1 MFSIYSSFNRT
12 EVVVKVKHNAKEIEF
27 IISSVVSKR
36 NKEDLDNPD
45 QFTLLNSYVEY
56 KGTEFKD
63 KLFEALSQEYQYI
76 MDDIL
81 LSSEIY
87 PLPYRIVNNVIELF
101 DFNDLFNF
109 IKFNFRLQPPS
120 NLADV
125 FDEQIEKDSRG
136 SRVQTYLK
144 DDYLELATVAT
155 IIKVA
160 ALPLTQFAYVK
171 QKDFSPTH
179 REYML
184 FHVLK
189 PNPICDTNSMIKLQG
204 LIEKLIEQTNKDDE
218 SDAIRV
224 LEKQLPKDELPTYLL
239 AIVIMQK
246 IAVAPLVGDDSGRNI
261 ITKVYNYINN
271 KLKAT
276 GDIAKSIR
284 SKNPMS
290 DSESG
295 IAGDTES
302 FLESHRLLESIE
314 ASYRIELNWAVS
326 DISKILYQ
334 MPESQKK
341 HIDLTILEEA
351 KVFCKK
357 FLDGNIERAQIDM
370 LSTIFKT
377 IIDPRGFDYLT
388 MENIYNLLSV
398 GFAYLWGIG
407 AKGLAL
413 LLVSQL
419 DESSGED
426 LSINITVNKSRL
438 SKELREELDYYYP
451 YKRIINATTFNNIV
465 EDVIN
470 KLTTEFYSS
479 KWVCVADSKYM
490 IEVIGEVNHNR
501 LIPIDIKNM
510 LAEFFI
516 KNERLVSEHE

>member
-1 MFSIYSSFNRT
+1 MFSLYSSFNKT
-12 EVVVKVKHNAKEIEF
+12 DVVVKVKHDNKELEF
-27 IISSVVSKR
+27 VLSSVVSKR
-36 NKEDLDNPD
+36 NKEDLDHPD
-45 QFTLLNSYVEY
+45 QFTLLNSYLDY
-56 KGTEFKD
+56 KGEQFKSV
-63 KLFEALSQEYQYI
+63 LFNAMSLEYQYI
-76 MDDIL
+76 MDDL
-81 LSSEIY
+81 LMSSEIY
-87 PLPYRIVNNVIELF
+87 PLPYRIVDNIISLF
-101 DFNDLFNF
+101 DFQDLFNY
-109 IKFNFRLQPPS
+109 IKFNFRLAPPS

-144 DDYLELATVAT
+144 DDYIELATVAT
-155 IIKVA
+155 IIKA
-160 ALPLTQFAYVK
+160 ATPTLTHFAYIK
-171 QKDFSPTH
+171 QKDFSPAH

-189 PNPICDTNSMIKLQG
+189 PNPICESNAMIKLQG
-204 LIEKLIEQTNKDDE
+204 LIEKLIEQTNKADD

-239 AIVIMQK
+239 AIVVMQK
-246 IAVAPLVGDDSGRNI
+246 ICVAPLVGDDAVRNI
-261 ITKVYNYINN
+261 ITKVYNYVNN

-284 SKNPMS
+284 SKNPMT

-326 DISKILYQ
+326 DINKIIYQ

-341 HIDLTILEEA
+341 VIDMVILEEA
-351 KVFCKK
+351 KAFCKK
-357 FLDGNIERAQIDM
+357 FLDGNIERTQIDI

-407 AKGLAL
+407 SKNIAL

-419 DESSGED
+419 DESSSGE

-451 YKRIINATTFNNIV
+451 YKRIINSTTFNNIV

-470 KLTTEFYSS
+470 KLTTEFYSN
-479 KWVCVADSKYM
+479 KWICVADGKY
-490 IEVIGEVNHNR
+490 IEEVLGEINHNR
-501 LIPIDIKNM
+501 LIPVDIKNM

-516 KNERLVSEHE
+516 KNERLVGNE